1 MFDREVSPAGW
12 ITLTLTSI
20 ALTVPF
26 IFIMKNMADSLHTIA
41 EHKTRISRI
50 KKYGM

>member
-1 MFDREVSPAGW
+1 
-12 ITLTLTSI
+12 
-20 ALTVPF
+20 
-26 IFIMKNMADSLHTIA
+26 MKNMADSLHTIA